1 MAEEDDEEEEE
12 EEKKK
17 KKKTRMM
24 DDHRT
29 VLGTLHHRLARGKSL
44 LVLDANGTG
53 RELCRRFL
61 QNLPCNR
68 PHGGACRYAHPD
80 PKPTCEQWELY
91 GTCKR
96 DDGKKCWYAHES
108 LKESKAFTIAF
119 HTSTVFGLRLLGM
132 FLLLIKDTTRVLYR
146 CCIAFNT
153 N

>member
-17 KKKTRMM
+17 KKTTTRMM

-44 LVLDANGTG
+44 LVLDAGTG

-132 FLLLIKDTTRVLYR
+132 FLLTKDIVVVSLLTQTD
-146 CCIAFNT
+146 AT
-153 N
+153 

>member
-1 MAEEDDEEEEE
+1 MAEEDDDD
-12 EEKKK
+12 EKKTK
-17 KKKTRMM
+17 MRM

-29 VLGTLHHRLARGKSL
+29 VLGTLHHRLKQARGKSS
-44 LVLDANGTG
+44 LVLDAGTG
-53 RELCRRFL
+53 REVCRRFL

-80 PKPTCEQWELY
+80 PKPTCEQWKLY

-132 FLLLIKDTTRVLYR
+132 FLLLLLLLLLIKDTTRIVSLSHR
-146 CCIAFNT
+146 F
-153 N
+153 

>member
-1 MAEEDDEEEEE
+1 MAEEENEEEEE

-17 KKKTRMM
+17 KKTTRMM

-44 LVLDANGTG
+44 LVLDDAGTG

-132 FLLLIKDTTRVLYR
+132 FLLLLIKDTTRIVSLLYR
-146 CCIAFNT
+146 F
-153 N
+153 

>member
-1 MAEEDDEEEEE
+1 MAEEDDDDEEEE

-17 KKKTRMM
+17 KKKTKKMM

-132 FLLLIKDTTRVLYR
+132 FLLLIKDTTRIVSLLYR
-146 CCIAFNT
+146 F
-153 N
+153 

>member
-1 MAEEDDEEEEE
+1 MAEEEGE
-12 EEKKK
+12 
-17 KKKTRMM
+17 KKTRM
-24 DDHRT
+24 DDHKT

-44 LVLDANGTG
+44 VLDARTG

-68 PHGGACRYAHPD
+68 PHGGACRYAHPN

-132 FLLLIKDTTRVLYR
+132 FLLTKDIVVVSLLTQTD
-146 CCIAFNT
+146 AM
-153 N
+153 